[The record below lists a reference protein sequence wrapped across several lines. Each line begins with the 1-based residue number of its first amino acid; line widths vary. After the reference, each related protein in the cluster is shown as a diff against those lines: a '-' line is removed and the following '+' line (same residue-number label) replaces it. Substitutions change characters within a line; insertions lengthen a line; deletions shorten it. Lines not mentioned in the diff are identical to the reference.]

1 METMILM
8 NAHEIDAA
16 KTALTNGVRNLVAS
30 GRVNSREDVIR
41 SLIGAGLDLT
51 EMTEESIT
59 ACSPDEPEVTLTLRG
74 YLFSQRFQLSH
85 SEDMSDLK

>member
-1 METMILM
+1 MEDIALM
-8 NAHEIDAA
+8 NAHKIEGA
-16 KTALTNGVRNLVAS
+16 KTAIANAVRNLVAS
-30 GRVNSREDVIR
+30 GRGNNRDDVIR

-59 ACSPDEPEVTLTLRG
+59 VCSPDEPEVTLTLRG